1 MEKTAFLFSG
11 QGSQYP
17 GMGKELCEIH
27 PECLD
32 IYACASDVLGY
43 DLKQLCFEGEES
55 DLAQTRVSQP
65 AIFATSL
72 VALTCVRA
80 EGIDCDAVAGHSL
93 GEYAAMVA
101 SGMVTMEDGFRLIAA
116 RAAAMQKCA
125 EQQDGAMFAILGSD
139 NQTIAQACEQ
149 ASGYVVPVNY
159 NSLAQTVIAGE
170 TAAATAAAE
179 QLAATGAKTVRL
191 AVNAAF
197 HSKLMQP
204 AADEFLT
211 TAKSVIFNQPK
222 VDFYSNITGSKLS
235 DVSDMPSY
243 LARHIVSP
251 VQFVTELQNLQ
262 ADGVSRFIELGP
274 NKVLTG
280 LVRKTLKDVSFFQV
294 ENQKTLAKLLG

>member
-17 GMGKELCEIH
+17 GMGKELCELH

-32 IYACASDVLGY
+32 IYACGSDILGY
-43 DLKQLCFEGEES
+43 DLKQLCFEGSEA
-55 DLAQTRVSQP
+55 DLSQTRVSQP

-72 VALTCVRA
+72 VALTCVRS
-80 EGIDCDAVAGHSL
+80 EGITCDAVAGHSL

-101 SGMVTMEDGFRLIAA
+101 AGIVSMEDGFRLIAA

-139 NQTIAQACEQ
+139 SDAIAKACEE
-149 ASGYVVPVNY
+149 APGYVVPVNY

-170 TAAATAAAE
+170 TAAAAAAADT
-179 QLAATGAKTVRL
+179 LTASGAKAVRL
-191 AVNAAF
+191 SVNAAF

-204 AADEFLT
+204 AADEFKSS
-211 TAKSVIFNQPK
+211 AKNVVFHQPS
-222 VDFYSNITGSKLS
+222 VDFYSNITGGKLS
-235 DVSDMPSY
+235 DISDMPSY
-243 LARHIVSP
+243 LANHIVSP
-251 VQFVTELQNLQ
+251 VQFITELQTLAANGI
-262 ADGVSRFIELGP
+262 ARFIELGP

-280 LVRKTLKDVSFFQV
+280 LVRKTLKGVTFFNV
-294 ENQKTLAKLLG
+294 ENERTLSKLLA